1 RRDLDFMSPGV
12 RCPVIVRRTNLP
24 NGKLSSPNTMTIDG
38 RNQSHPRATLTV
50 RQRAN
55 AATLRRT
62 LGPAASLK
70 GSGAL
75 CAQKIRGV
83 LTPTL
88 SPQERETRCPTLHT
102 LHITVAVG

>member
-1 RRDLDFMSPGV
+1 
-12 RCPVIVRRTNLP
+12 
-24 NGKLSSPNTMTIDG
+24 MTIDG

-83 LTPTL
+83 LTLTL
-88 SPQERETRCPTLHT
+88 SPDGGEGISRAPLLLVIVIRSLRSQFSSE
-102 LHITVAVG
+102 